1 MNKDRRK
8 ARECRAKSNVKSD
21 LLRVGAIDPC
31 RLECYATKTRDNP
44 SLEVYRDIISKVIF
58 IDDFYV
64 GNQEYVAGEYRAA
77 SKLPAGVGSP
87 DYEDL
92 IDSERRFNKYR
103 QLFVGK
109 SICDFG
115 CGGGGFLK
123 KASSVSVSAC
133 GIELQQQYSDAL
145 NAFGIPCY
153 SSLSDI
159 PESLDVITLFHCFE
173 HLPNPIAGL
182 EELFK
187 KLKPGGDGAILIEV
201 PHARDFLIEYLSL
214 HSFIEFTLW
223 SQHLILH
230 TRESLGSMLAAAGFK
245 DIVIEG
251 VQRYGLANHLHW
263 LSRKKPGGHKSN
275 LSVFETVDL
284 MNAYAGA
291 LAKID
296 ATDTLVAIAKT

>member
-1 MNKDRRK
+1 MNEDKRNDL
-8 ARECRAKSNVKSD
+8 ACRAKSNVKSD
-21 LLRVGAIDPC
+21 LLKVGAIDVC

-44 SLEVYRDIISKVIF
+44 SLEVYRDVVSKVIF

-64 GNQEYVAGEYRAA
+64 GNQEYVSGEYREA
-77 SKLPAGVGSP
+77 SNLPAGVGSP

-92 IDSERRFNKYR
+92 IDSERRFNSYR

-109 SICDFG
+109 GICDFG
-115 CGGGGFLK
+115 CGRGSFLK
-123 KASSVSVSAC
+123 KASSVSAWAC

-145 NAFGIPCY
+145 NAFGISCY

-159 PESLDVITLFHCFE
+159 PEPLDVITLFHCFE
-173 HLPNPIAGL
+173 HLPNPIASL
-182 EELFK
+182 EELIK
-187 KLKPGGDGAILIEV
+187 KLKPSGDGTILIEV
-201 PHARDFLIEYLSL
+201 PHASDFLIERLSL
-214 HSFIEFTLW
+214 RSFIEFTLW

-230 TRESLGSMLAAAGFK
+230 TRESLRSMLEAAGFK

-251 VQRYGLANHLHW
+251 VQRFGLANHLYW
-263 LSRKKPGGHKSN
+263 LSSKKPGGHKSN